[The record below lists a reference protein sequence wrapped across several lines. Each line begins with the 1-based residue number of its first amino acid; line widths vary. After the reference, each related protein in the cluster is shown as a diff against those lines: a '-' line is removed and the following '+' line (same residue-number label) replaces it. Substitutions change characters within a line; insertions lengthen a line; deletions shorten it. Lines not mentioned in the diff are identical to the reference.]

1 MFGPDPDAIYP
12 NPAIPSV
19 CFIKNVIT
27 RPTIKVGDYTYYD
40 DNESPEDFEK
50 HVTHHYDFIGDEL
63 IIGKFCALGK
73 GIEFIMNGA
82 NHRMNSVTTYPFNI
96 FGNGW
101 EKATPDLDD
110 LPLKGDTI
118 IGNDVWFGQ
127 NVTVMPGVH
136 IGDGSIIA
144 ANSTVTSDIP
154 PYSVAGGN
162 PCRLIK
168 KRFDDD
174 LIEYLLYLE
183 WWNWDSE
190 KIFNNLE
197 ILCSGDLS
205 KIKSINK

>member
-40 DNESPEDFEK
+40 DNESPADFEK
-50 HVTHHYDFIGDEL
+50 HVTHHYDFIGDDL

-101 EKATPDLDD
+101 EKATPNLDE

-174 LIEYLLYLE
+174 LIEYLLYLK